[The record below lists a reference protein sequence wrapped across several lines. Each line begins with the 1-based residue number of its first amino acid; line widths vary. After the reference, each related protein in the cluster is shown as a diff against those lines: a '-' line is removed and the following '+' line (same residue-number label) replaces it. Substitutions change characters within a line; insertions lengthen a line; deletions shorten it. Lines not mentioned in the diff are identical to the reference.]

1 MGGTGDKAG
10 GRQRARRPLFAWPMP
25 PRALPAA
32 IAHPRAPSASS
43 PPPARP
49 RAVHLRLVLQVQ
61 DAPLLLRDR
70 VVPALNV
77 ALQAG
82 GWGPGC
88 TAESTG
94 DWTGASGGVCRL
106 GGRSAGRQ
114 ASRRCRARAPAAPPR
129 RGAAPRSRLAVGASR
144 RRRRCVQ
151 GRRAQG
157 RMGGRQLRAEHSA
170 GQRTGRKETSRQA
183 DRPSTAAAG
192 TLCPFP
198 TAAKA
203 HRSCA
208 CPASMALACSSKRLR
223 SSPFSPL
230 SRRLASPSPASS
242 RRQLGVGG
250 PGGGAAGGGAGA
262 SVRGWLG
269 GPGEMSGSAPE
280 LGR

>member
-1 MGGTGDKAG
+1 MVRVGALGRRMERVDGWWEVMRWAG
-10 GRQRARRPLFAWPMP
+10 ASTRAGPCSPGHCRRKPCPPPPPPP
-25 PRALPAA
+25 PRAPPAC
-32 IAHPRAPSASS
+32 S

-49 RAVHLRLVLQVQ
+49 QAVHLRLVLQVQ

-77 ALQAG
+77 ALRAYR
-82 GWGPGC
+82 WGAGC
-88 TAESTG
+88 TAERMG

-106 GGRSAGRQ
+106 GGRSRQ
-114 ASRRCRARAPAAPPR
+114 CRACAPAAPPR

-144 RRRRCVQ
+144 HRRRCVR

-170 GQRTGRKETSRQA
+170 GQRTGRQETSRQA

-192 TLCPFP
+192 LLPFP

-208 CPASMALACSSKRLR
+208 CPASIALACSSKRLR

-242 RRQLGVGG
+242 RR
-250 PGGGAAGGGAGA
+250 
-262 SVRGWLG
+262 
-269 GPGEMSGSAPE
+269 
-280 LGR
+280 